1 MPKLTKTMLD
11 AAELKDKPYFIW
23 CSELQGFGAR
33 VFQTGKKSFYIDYYN
48 QTGERKRMSLGQFG
62 KLTVDEARR
71 MARITLGDT
80 LRGDDPLLERQTRR
94 TTITLAELCDNYLKS
109 AQSGLIIGR
118 SGKPKKASTLDTDAG
133 RIERHIKPLL
143 GKKLVVD
150 LKRSDIAKFIRDVTA
165 GKTALQAKS
174 SKLRGLTIVAGGA
187 GTATRTT
194 GLLSGILSYAV
205 SEGIIEHN
213 PAHGVKRPADG
224 KRDRRLTTDEFRALG
239 KVLSE
244 SDYMSWQAIVGIKLL
259 IFTGCRLGEI
269 VKLTWG
275 EVAIEEKMLRLGDSK
290 TGASVRPLGKPAL
303 DLLVSIKPDCATGYV
318 LHGVREPE
326 KPYGSLDGAIDK
338 VMKSAGVDGVTAH
351 TLRHSFASVAADLD
365 YSDSTIGAI
374 LGHSGSSITS
384 RYTHRL
390 DSVLIVAAD
399 KIAEEIEGQMNKAN

>member
-1 MPKLTKTMLD
+1 MISGTSLTPAGTR
-11 AAELKDKPYFIW
+11 AYF
-23 CSELQGFGAR
+23 
-33 VFQTGKKSFYIDYYN
+33 VDY
-48 QTGERKRMSLGQFG
+48 
-62 KLTVDEARR
+62 LTQDGNRRR
-71 MARITLGDT
+71 MTIGRHGALTTEQARKLAIETMGGIVLQK
-80 LRGDDPLLERQTRR
+80 DDPLLERKTRR
-94 TTITLAELCDNYLKS
+94 TTLTMAELCDSYLIAANK
-109 AQSGLIIGR
+109 GLIIGR

-150 LKRSDIAKFIRDVTA
+150 LKRSDIAKFIRDVTV

-224 KRDRRLTTDEFRALG
+224 KRDRRLTSDEFRALG

-244 SDYMSWQAIVGIKLL
+244 SDYMPWQAIVGIKLL

-303 DLLVSIKPDCATGYV
+303 NLLVSIKPDSATGYV
-318 LHGVREPE
+318 LPGVREPE

-365 YSDSTIGAI
+365 FSDSTIGAM
-374 LGHSGSSITS
+374 LGHSGSGITS

-390 DSVLIVAAD
+390 DSVLVAAAD
-399 KIAEEIEGQMNKAN
+399 KIAAEIELQMTM